1 MDARENAARLRDR
14 RVAAGLE
21 LSDVERRTRLSPLV
35 LRWIEDGQFHK
46 LPGGL
51 YARAYLRAYAE
62 AVGLNPGDVLASLE
76 AHLPRAAELTPH
88 EPARPGRIARPRIAR
103 MAAGAVDGVLLATLG
118 GSVLGL
124 TAMVGGTPVSTIVSG
139 GGWPLAVVLVLMTV
153 LYFAVFAGVEG
164 RTPGARLLGLPASPS
179 VRPVGLKDIARRS
192 WEAFARQA
200 SLTMLVLTIDD

>member
-1 MDARENAARLRDR
+1 MDPRDTAARLRGT

-21 LSDVERRTRLSPLV
+21 LSEVERRTRLSPLV
-35 LRWIEDGQFHK
+35 LKWIEEGQFHK

-62 AVGLNPGDVLASLE
+62 AVGLDPRDVIASLE
-76 AHLPRAAELTPH
+76 AHLPRAAELAPA
-88 EPARPGRIARPRIAR
+88 EPARPRPIAPPRVAR
-103 MAAGAVDGVLLATLG
+103 MAAGVVDGVLLATLG
-118 GSVLGL
+118 ALVLAL
-124 TAMVGGTPVSTIVSG
+124 TALVGGTPVSTIVSG
-139 GGWPLAVVLVLMTV
+139 GGVPLAVVLVLMTV

-164 RTPGARLLGLPASPS
+164 RTPGARLLGLPATPS
-179 VRPVGLKDIARRS
+179 GRPVGLKDIARRS